1 MAEKKEV
8 SNKVTFVT
16 QVHRGECNLK
26 VIVKPSTP
34 IYENGQRVGVKRG
47 VKCDF
52 KNGKYSTD
60 NPEII
65 EALRQKSSYG
75 KLFFETADPVKG
87 EGVAAPSAVVDNG
100 YEAMTV
106 KELLAIAKEKKLPV
120 TEGMRK
126 PQLLELLKKQ

>member
-34 IYENGQRVGVKRG
+34 IYENGQKVGVKRG
-47 VKCDF
+47 IKCDF

-75 KLFFETADPVKG
+75 KLFFETADPVKA
-87 EGVAAPSAVVDNG
+87 EGVAAPVSVINQ

-106 KELLAIAKEKKLPV
+106 KELLVIAKEKKLPV